1 MEFQTP
7 TSYVVE
13 LMQLAS
19 NGDTCDCFDTET
31 FRQAINLMD
40 CSEINDFENITPYL
54 KEHDLSAADVFC
66 RPVTDETEDAFAA
79 YLCYCINQ

>member
-13 LMQLAS
+13 LMQLAA
-19 NGDTCDCFDTET
+19 NADTRDCYDTEL
-31 FRQAINLMD
+31 FGKAIDLID
-40 CSEINDFENITPYL
+40 CSDIPDFENITPYL
-54 KEHDLSAADVFC
+54 KEHDLSAADIFC

>member
-1 MEFQTP
+1 MK

-13 LMQLAS
+13 LMQLAA
-19 NGDTCDCFDTET
+19 NGDTCDCFDSDK
-31 FRQAINLMD
+31 FSKAIDLMD
-40 CSEINDFENITPYL
+40 CFAIDDFENITSYL
-54 KEHDLSAADVFC
+54 KEHELSAADVFC

>member
-1 MEFQTP
+1 MNPVP

-13 LMQLAS
+13 LMQLAA
-19 NGDTCDCFDTET
+19 NGDTCGCFDTER
-31 FRQAINLMD
+31 FSQAIDLMD
-40 CSEINDFENITPYL
+40 CSDIPEFEDVTPHL
-54 KEHDLSAADVFC
+54 KEHNLSAADVFC

>member
-13 LMQLAS
+13 LMQLAA
-19 NGDTCDCFDTET
+19 NGDTCGCYDKQLFGE
-31 FRQAINLMD
+31 AIDLMD
-40 CSEINDFENITPYL
+40 CSDISDFEDVTPYL
-54 KEHDLSAADVFC
+54 KERGLSAGDVFC